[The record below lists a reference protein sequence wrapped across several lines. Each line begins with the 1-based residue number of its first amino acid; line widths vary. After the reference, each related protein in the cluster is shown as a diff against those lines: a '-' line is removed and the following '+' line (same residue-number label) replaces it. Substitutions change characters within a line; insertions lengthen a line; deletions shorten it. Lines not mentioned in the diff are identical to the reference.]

1 MIDHL
6 NIKIKKTLLAFL
18 VCLIA
23 IPLSRFISPQTII
36 DGNQIYLAWLPLSL
50 MYSVLF
56 IFGRYAV
63 ASLII
68 AFAITNAWI
77 IDLTLAQA
85 LILLF
90 CQLFSVFVS
99 CAIVRFQLGRRW
111 RAGLTAKHM
120 GARIFWGGF
129 FAPLLLKVTMYL
141 AGRFFSFPLA
151 ISSYF
156 GNMSVIY
163 TIIDIQSLISAAL
176 IFTTFFYYP
185 LRMIISPHYARAFW
199 RNLCHAW
206 RTREQRVFT
215 LYWFVAL
222 ATILLVLCT
231 PYDSVFIAGYL
242 VPLIFI
248 LYFIGISRLGHTL
261 IRISWS
267 VSAFLL
273 VAYNQNFLHGVQS
286 EYSLSFV
293 LSVLICFTICL
304 FYMADIYARSE
315 RMKLRWRDQAE
326 EDPLTGLPNLRALES
341 HLQRN
346 PAVAISSLRIQNLD
360 FLSRHYG
367 MMMRVESKRQ
377 IARKLQPLLAQGER
391 IYQLPGSELLLVLNG
406 PEPEARLNHIVSTLN
421 HKKFSWNNQ
430 ALDLEFGASWGGY
443 GGKESELH
451 PMLGQLSW
459 LSEQAGAG
467 RRVLAL
473 DAAQEQISDQT
484 SEQVRLL
491 AKIKQAL
498 SERGV
503 VLYAQPIRNACGE
516 GYYEI
521 LSRMRCGNT
530 IITPDRF
537 IPLIAQFNLSQRFD
551 MQVLET
557 LFSSLKNHHGRHFSV
572 NLLPY
577 TLMQKDSAAQII
589 ALFKRHNLSAEAI
602 TIEVTEEQ
610 AFSDVET
617 SMHNIQL
624 LRDFGCGIA
633 IDDFGTGYANYER
646 LKSLQADI
654 LKIDGCFVRDIETDP
669 LDAIM
674 VKSIIEMAKVKKM
687 KVVAE
692 YVETP
697 EQREKLLELGVD
709 YLQGYLIGKPL
720 PLSELRT

>member
-273 VAYNQNFLHGVQS
+273 VAYNQNFLHGVQT

-293 LSVLICFTICL
+293 LSVLIYFTICL

>member
-6 NIKIKKTLLAFL
+6 NIKIKKTLLALL
-18 VCLIA
+18 VCFIA

-63 ASLII
+63 APLII

-77 IDLTLAQA
+77 IDLTLTQA

-90 CQLFSVFVS
+90 CQLFSVFLS

-141 AGRFFSFPLA
+141 AGRFFAFPLA

-156 GNMSVIY
+156 GSMSVIY

-185 LRMIISPHYARAFW
+185 LRMIISPRYARAFW
-199 RNLCHAW
+199 RNLCHSW
-206 RTREQRVFT
+206 RAGEQRVFT

-222 ATILLVLCT
+222 AAILLVLCT

-273 VAYNQNFLHGVQS
+273 VAYNQNFLHGVQT

-315 RMKLRWRDQAE
+315 RMKFRWRDQAE

-341 HLQRN
+341 YLQRN

-377 IARKLQPLLAQGER
+377 IARKLQPLLAPGER
-391 IYQLPGSELLLVLNG
+391 IFQLPGSELLLVLKG
-406 PEPEARLNHIVSTLN
+406 PEPEARLSHIVSTLN

-443 GGKESELH
+443 RGIESELH

-459 LSEQAGAG
+459 LSEQAGAARITAG
-467 RRVLAL
+467 RGARA
-473 DAAQEQISDQT
+473 DFRSNERTGTAA
-484 SEQVRLL
+484 
-491 AKIKQAL
+491 
-498 SERGV
+498 
-503 VLYAQPIRNACGE
+503 GE
-516 GYYEI
+516 
-521 LSRMRCGNT
+521 
-530 IITPDRF
+530 D
-537 IPLIAQFNLSQRFD
+537 
-551 MQVLET
+551 
-557 LFSSLKNHHGRHFSV
+557 
-572 NLLPY
+572 
-577 TLMQKDSAAQII
+577 
-589 ALFKRHNLSAEAI
+589 
-602 TIEVTEEQ
+602 
-610 AFSDVET
+610 
-617 SMHNIQL
+617 
-624 LRDFGCGIA
+624 
-633 IDDFGTGYANYER
+633 
-646 LKSLQADI
+646 
-654 LKIDGCFVRDIETDP
+654 
-669 LDAIM
+669 
-674 VKSIIEMAKVKKM
+674 
-687 KVVAE
+687 
-692 YVETP
+692 
-697 EQREKLLELGVD
+697 
-709 YLQGYLIGKPL
+709 
-720 PLSELRT
+720 

>member
-1 MIDHL
+1 
-6 NIKIKKTLLAFL
+6 
-18 VCLIA
+18 
-23 IPLSRFISPQTII
+23 
-36 DGNQIYLAWLPLSL
+36 
-50 MYSVLF
+50 
-56 IFGRYAV
+56 
-63 ASLII
+63 
-68 AFAITNAWI
+68 
-77 IDLTLAQA
+77 
-85 LILLF
+85 
-90 CQLFSVFVS
+90 
-99 CAIVRFQLGRRW
+99 
-111 RAGLTAKHM
+111 
-120 GARIFWGGF
+120 
-129 FAPLLLKVTMYL
+129 
-141 AGRFFSFPLA
+141 
-151 ISSYF
+151 
-156 GNMSVIY
+156 MSVIY
-163 TIIDIQSLISAAL
+163 TVIDIQSLISAAL

-185 LRMIISPHYARAFW
+185 LRMIISPRYARVFW
-199 RNLCHAW
+199 RNLCHSW
-206 RTREQRVFT
+206 QVREQRVFT

-222 ATILLVLCT
+222 AAILLVLCT

-248 LYFIGISRLGHTL
+248 LYFIGISRLAHTL

-273 VAYNQNFLHGVQS
+273 VAYNQNFLHGVQT

-315 RMKLRWRDQAE
+315 RMKFRWRDQAE

-377 IARKLQPLLAQGER
+377 IACKLQPLLSQGER
-391 IYQLPGSELLLVLNG
+391 IFQLPGSELLLVLNG

-430 ALDLEFGASWGGY
+430 TLDLEFGASWGGY
-443 GGKESELH
+443 SGTESDIH

-459 LSEQAGAG
+459 LSEQAGAA

-491 AKIKQAL
+491 AQIKQAL
-498 SERGV
+498 NERGL
-503 VLYAQPIRNACGE
+503 VLYAQPIRDAAGK
-516 GYYEI
+516 GYYEV
-521 LSRMRCGNT
+521 LCRMRCGNN
-530 IITPDRF
+530 IITPDKF
-537 IPLIAQFNLSQRFD
+537 IPPIAQFNLSQRFD

-557 LFSSLKNHHGRHFSV
+557 LFSSLRHHQGQLFSV

-577 TLMQKDSAAQII
+577 TLMQKDSATQII
-589 ALFKRHNLSAEAI
+589 SLFKRYNLSAEAI

-617 SMHNIQL
+617 SMHNIQQ
-624 LRDFGCGIA
+624 LREFGCAIA

-697 EQREKLLELGVD
+697 EQREKLLQLGVD
-709 YLQGYLIGKPL
+709 YLQGYLVGKPQ

>member
-6 NIKIKKTLLAFL
+6 NIKIKKTLLALL
-18 VCLIA
+18 VCFIA

-63 ASLII
+63 APLII
-68 AFAITNAWI
+68 AFAITNDWI
-77 IDLTLAQA
+77 IDLTLTQA

-90 CQLFSVFVS
+90 CQLFSVFLS

-141 AGRFFSFPLA
+141 AGRFFAFPLA

-156 GNMSVIY
+156 GSMSVIY

-176 IFTTFFYYP
+176 IFTTSFYYP
-185 LRMIISPHYARAFW
+185 LRMIISPRYARAFW
-199 RNLCHAW
+199 RNLCHSW
-206 RTREQRVFT
+206 RAGEQRVFT

-222 ATILLVLCT
+222 AAILLVLCT

-273 VAYNQNFLHGVQS
+273 VAYNQNFLHGVQT

-315 RMKLRWRDQAE
+315 RMKFRWRDQAE

-377 IARKLQPLLAQGER
+377 IARKLQPLLAPGER
-391 IYQLPGSELLLVLNG
+391 IFQLPGSELLLVLKG
-406 PEPEARLNHIVSTLN
+406 PEPEARLSHIVSTLN

-443 GGKESELH
+443 RGIESELH

-459 LSEQAGAG
+459 LSEQAGAA
-467 RRVLAL
+467 RRVLPL

-498 SERGV
+498 NERGL
-503 VLYAQPIRNACGE
+503 VLYAQPIRDASGE

-557 LFSSLKNHHGRHFSV
+557 LFSSLNHHHGQHFSV

-589 ALFKRHNLSAEAI
+589 AL
-602 TIEVTEEQ
+602 
-610 AFSDVET
+610 
-617 SMHNIQL
+617 
-624 LRDFGCGIA
+624 
-633 IDDFGTGYANYER
+633 
-646 LKSLQADI
+646 
-654 LKIDGCFVRDIETDP
+654 
-669 LDAIM
+669 
-674 VKSIIEMAKVKKM
+674 
-687 KVVAE
+687 
-692 YVETP
+692 
-697 EQREKLLELGVD
+697 
-709 YLQGYLIGKPL
+709 
-720 PLSELRT
+720 

>member
-6 NIKIKKTLLAFL
+6 NIKIKKTLLALL
-18 VCLIA
+18 VCFIA

-63 ASLII
+63 APLII

-77 IDLTLAQA
+77 IDLTLTQA

-90 CQLFSVFVS
+90 CQLFSVFLS

-141 AGRFFSFPLA
+141 AGRFFAFPLA

-156 GNMSVIY
+156 GSMSVIY

-185 LRMIISPHYARAFW
+185 LRMIISPRYARAFW
-199 RNLCHAW
+199 RNLCHSW
-206 RTREQRVFT
+206 RAREQRVFT

-222 ATILLVLCT
+222 AAILLVLCT

-273 VAYNQNFLHGVQS
+273 VAYNQNFLHGVQT

-315 RMKLRWRDQAE
+315 RMKFRWRDQAE

-341 HLQRN
+341 HLRQN

-391 IYQLPGSELLLVLNG
+391 IYQLPGSELLLVLK
-406 PEPEARLNHIVSTLN
+406 ARS
-421 HKKFSWNNQ
+421 Q
-430 ALDLEFGASWGGY
+430 
-443 GGKESELH
+443 
-451 PMLGQLSW
+451 
-459 LSEQAGAG
+459 
-467 RRVLAL
+467 RRV
-473 DAAQEQISDQT
+473 
-484 SEQVRLL
+484 
-491 AKIKQAL
+491 
-498 SERGV
+498 
-503 VLYAQPIRNACGE
+503 
-516 GYYEI
+516 
-521 LSRMRCGNT
+521 
-530 IITPDRF
+530 
-537 IPLIAQFNLSQRFD
+537 
-551 MQVLET
+551 
-557 LFSSLKNHHGRHFSV
+557 
-572 NLLPY
+572 
-577 TLMQKDSAAQII
+577 
-589 ALFKRHNLSAEAI
+589 
-602 TIEVTEEQ
+602 
-610 AFSDVET
+610 
-617 SMHNIQL
+617 
-624 LRDFGCGIA
+624 
-633 IDDFGTGYANYER
+633 
-646 LKSLQADI
+646 
-654 LKIDGCFVRDIETDP
+654 
-669 LDAIM
+669 
-674 VKSIIEMAKVKKM
+674 
-687 KVVAE
+687 
-692 YVETP
+692 
-697 EQREKLLELGVD
+697 
-709 YLQGYLIGKPL
+709 
-720 PLSELRT
+720 

>member
-77 IDLTLAQA
+77 IDLTLAPA

-273 VAYNQNFLHGVQS
+273 VAYNQNFLHGVQT

>member
-273 VAYNQNFLHGVQS
+273 VAYNQNFLHGVQT

-646 LKSLQADI
+646 LKSLQAYI

>member
-1 MIDHL
+1 MIDHF
-6 NIKIKKTLLAFL
+6 NIKIKKTLLALL
-18 VCLIA
+18 VCFIA

-50 MYSVLF
+50 MYAVLF
-56 IFGRYAV
+56 IFGRYA
-63 ASLII
+63 
-68 AFAITNAWI
+68 WI
-77 IDLTLAQA
+77 IDLTFTQA
-85 LILLF
+85 VILLF
-90 CQLFSVFVS
+90 CQLFSVFLS
-99 CAIVRFQLGRRW
+99 CAIVRYQLGRRW

-120 GARIFWGGF
+120 GVRVFWGGF
-129 FAPLLLKVTMYL
+129 FAPILLKITMYL

-163 TIIDIQSLISAAL
+163 TVIDIQSLISAAL

-185 LRMIISPHYARAFW
+185 LRMIISPRYARVFW
-199 RNLCHAW
+199 RNLCHSW
-206 RTREQRVFT
+206 QVREQRVFT

-222 ATILLVLCT
+222 AAILLVLCT

-248 LYFIGISRLGHTL
+248 LYFIGISRLAHTL

-273 VAYNQNFLHGVQS
+273 VAYNQNFLHGVQT

-315 RMKLRWRDQAE
+315 RMKFRWRDQAE

-377 IARKLQPLLAQGER
+377 IACKLQPLLSQGER
-391 IYQLPGSELLLVLNG
+391 IFQLPGSELLLVLNG

-430 ALDLEFGASWGGY
+430 TLDLEFGASWGGY
-443 GGKESELH
+443 SGTESDIH

-459 LSEQAGAG
+459 LSEQAGAA

-491 AKIKQAL
+491 AQIKQAL
-498 SERGV
+498 NERGL
-503 VLYAQPIRNACGE
+503 VLYAQPIRDAAGK
-516 GYYEI
+516 GYYEV
-521 LSRMRCGNT
+521 LCRMRCGNN
-530 IITPDRF
+530 IITPDKF
-537 IPLIAQFNLSQRFD
+537 IPPIAQFNLSQRFD

-557 LFSSLKNHHGRHFSV
+557 LFSSLRHHQGQHFSV

-577 TLMQKDSAAQII
+577 TLMQKDSATQII
-589 ALFKRHNLSAEAI
+589 SLFKRYNLSAEAI

-617 SMHNIQL
+617 SMYNIQQ
-624 LRDFGCGIA
+624 LREFGCAIA

-674 VKSIIEMAKVKKM
+674 VKSKVKKM

-692 YVETP
+692 YVETS
-697 EQREKLLELGVD
+697 EQREKLLQLGVD
-709 YLQGYLIGKPL
+709 YLQGYLVGKPQ

>member
-6 NIKIKKTLLAFL
+6 NIKIKKTLLALL

-63 ASLII
+63 APLII
-68 AFAITNAWI
+68 AFAITNTWI
-77 IDLTLAQA
+77 IDLTLVQA

-99 CAIVRFQLGRRW
+99 CAIIRFQLGRRW

-185 LRMIISPHYARAFW
+185 LRMIISPRYARAFY

-206 RTREQRVFT
+206 RKREQRVFT

-222 ATILLVLCT
+222 TAILLVLCT

-248 LYFIGISRLGHTL
+248 LYFIGISRLGHAL

-267 VSAFLL
+267 ISAFLL
-273 VAYNQNFLHGVQS
+273 VAYNENFLHGVQT

-315 RMKLRWRDQAE
+315 RMKFRWRDQAE

-341 HLQRN
+341 HLRQN

-443 GGKESELH
+443 SGIESELH

-557 LFSSLKNHHGRHFSV
+557 LFSSLKHHHGRHFSV

-589 ALFKRHNLSAEAI
+589 ALFKRYNLSAEAI

-610 AFSDVET
+610 VFSDVET

-720 PLSELRT
+720 PLSELQA